1 MILRAKP
8 LIFGTPLMI
17 ALGTLALMWALFGIG
32 SGADS
37 PLGLTWNVELTQRDA
52 GGNVLYNEKLHNA
65 IQDNGLE
72 DAMLRLLDASA
83 AGDKSGETD
92 AYDQIVLMNT
102 DDTASDGLLAANI
115 LLLVDG
121 GTGNNSGQSDNG
133 VDNNPA
139 DGAFS
144 DGGGDGTGDGTV
156 TLQFLAVGDAAAATQ
171 MHLVKAGVDD
181 TTDSGAAAIA
191 SDDIAA
197 TIEIGVDLDD
207 TDTLTVTWTVDAS

>member
-92 AYDQIVLMNT
+92 AYDQIVLMDT
-102 DDTASDGLLAANI
+102 DDDPSDGLLAANI
-115 LLLVDG
+115 LLTMDG
-121 GTGNNSGQSDNG
+121 GNGNNSGQNQDS
-133 VDNNPA
+133 VHNNPA

-144 DGGGDGTGDGTV
+144 DGGGDGTGDGRV
-156 TLQFLAVGDAAAATQ
+156 TLMFLSVSCDCTATQ
-171 MHLVKAGVDD
+171 MHLVKAPVDD
-181 TTDSGAAAIA
+181 TNASGAAAIA
-191 SDDIAA
+191 STDILA
-197 TIEIGVDLDD
+197 TIEISIVLDD
-207 TDTLTVTWTVDAS
+207 GDTLTVTWTIDAT